1 MDIRSQIELVLNN
14 TVEVVTKGKLEK
26 LLSDKEKKTAYVG
39 FEPSGKVHIGWLIFA
54 RKIIDLNRCGFSVII
69 YLADWHAYINDKLG
83 GDIERIRKCGKY
95 MEDCFIALG
104 VDPEL
109 NNFVYA
115 SELLDELSYWEKV
128 FKVAKRSSMARLKRA
143 MTIMGRTGDETEVDS
158 SKFFYPVMQV
168 TDIFQLDVDL
178 ALGGLDQRRAHML
191 ALDVAE
197 KLRWKKP
204 VALHTPIIA
213 GLDSKGRMD
222 IAEEKMS
229 KSNPDS
235 CIFIHDDMETIKRKI
250 KKAYCPQGEVEG
262 NPIID
267 LVSFIIF
274 PRLGELIILRPE
286 KWGGNMHFSS
296 LGDLVESYE
305 SGQVHP
311 MDLKTAVADALSEIL
326 KPVQEKLTKIYG
338 SLEDMDKMDF
348 K

>member
-1 MDIRSQIELVLNN
+1 MDIRSQMELVLNN
-14 TVEVVTKGKLEK
+14 TVEVVTKDKLEK

-54 RKIIDLNRCGFSVII
+54 RKIIELNRCGFHVTI

-83 GDIERIRKCGKY
+83 GDIEKIKKCGKY

-104 VDPEL
+104 VDPQL
-109 NNFVYA
+109 NSFVYA
-115 SELLDELSYWEKV
+115 SELLGQLSYWEKV
-128 FKVAKRSSMARLKRA
+128 FQVAKRSSMARLKRA
-143 MTIMGRTGDETEVDS
+143 MTIMGRTGDETDVDS

-178 ALGGLDQRRAHML
+178 ALGGMDQRRAHML

-235 CIFIHDDMETIKRKI
+235 CIFIHDGPDDIKRKI
-250 KKAYCPQGEVEG
+250 KKAYCPQGELEG

-267 LVSFIIF
+267 LVSYIVF
-274 PRLGELIILRPE
+274 PALGELTITRPE
-286 KWGGNMHFSS
+286 KWGGDMHFSS
-296 LGDLVESYE
+296 LRDLVDSYE

-311 MDLKTAVADALSEIL
+311 MDLKTAVANALHEIL
-326 KPVQEKLTKIYG
+326 DPVQKRLTDIYG
-338 SLEDMDKMDF
+338 SLEKMEQMNF
-348 K
+348 N